1 MNKLEFNTYIKA
13 PVSRCFDLA
22 RSIDFHKISVK
33 QIKEES
39 IAGCTTG
46 LIGPGQHVLLH
57 SRMLGITVF
66 TELKITKFTPPYF
79 FSYEMVS
86 RLFSRIIHDYYFYEI
101 DQETV
106 MVNQYYFETRFGLF
120 GKLLDLLVFKNYIEK
135 LIQNRNA
142 LLAHYAETE
151 KWKEVLNAE
160 REKSIVC

>member
-1 MNKLEFNTYIKA
+1 
-13 PVSRCFDLA
+13 
-22 RSIDFHKISVK
+22 
-33 QIKEES
+33 
-39 IAGCTTG
+39 
-46 LIGPGQHVLLH
+46 VLLH